1 MVKLHLYSN
10 IQDLLTKMVV
20 RNKQGGVVNT
30 KEVFV
35 WKILVVNKRRRLK
48 ALLHGYPFSVK
59 MICL

>member
-48 ALLHGYPFSVK
+48 ALHGYPFSVK